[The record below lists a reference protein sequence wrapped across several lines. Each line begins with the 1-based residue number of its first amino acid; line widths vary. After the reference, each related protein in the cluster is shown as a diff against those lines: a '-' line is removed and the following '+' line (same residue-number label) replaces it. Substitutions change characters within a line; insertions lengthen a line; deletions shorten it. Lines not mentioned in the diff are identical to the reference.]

1 MQNIELLD
9 SQVYFSSEHS
19 SWSYS
24 ILNEK
29 NQEFCGQAVTNRLVS
44 NFFCLAT
51 IQSNGIIATPT
62 QKFPIPFIYSIIYAC
77 HVISRPHPSKMSTS
91 VTSNVTTCPLCSV
104 SIASVCSY
112 VSHIRLSHYKDTDLD
127 LTCNTDGCTAVFNT
141 FSAFNSH

>member
-44 NFFCLAT
+44 NFFLLSNNTIEWHYCYAHAEVSNPFHLLYYLCLSCD
-51 IQSNGIIATPT
+51 I
-62 QKFPIPFIYSIIYAC
+62 
-77 HVISRPHPSKMSTS
+77 
-91 VTSNVTTCPLCSV
+91 
-104 SIASVCSY
+104 
-112 VSHIRLSHYKDTDLD
+112 
-127 LTCNTDGCTAVFNT
+127 
-141 FSAFNSH
+141 